1 MIYREAGQFKATYPA
16 DMAIFPIMQD
26 RWGMTAI
33 LLFAVVAVPF
43 DLLVVPGIL
52 TKSILFSDHVVGSI
66 LTPFLLWSLA
76 AIGLNLLTGYT
87 GQLSLGHGAFMA
99 IGAYAAYNI
108 ATRIPEMPIIIVFIL
123 AGVVTALCGV
133 IIGIPSLRIKGFYLA
148 IATLAAQFFVEWVF
162 GTFSWFTGGSMT
174 MVLDTPPFDV
184 FGYEIESTLDNYY
197 FALIVVVLM
206 TLAAKNMVRSEI
218 GRAWM
223 AIRDMDVAAEVIGIR
238 PLQTKLLA
246 FGVSAFVGGVAGS
259 LYAFV
264 YLKSVDVTSFDLF
277 QSFLVLFMIIIG
289 GLGSV
294 LGSFLGA
301 AFIVTTPIIINLLAS
316 KFHSTAGVADLV
328 ANAEHMLFGG
338 LIVFFLIVE
347 PFGFARLWTTAKEK
361 LRLWPFPH

>member
-43 DLLVVPGIL
+43 DLLIVPGIL
-52 TKSILFSDHVVGSI
+52 TKSIIFSDHVVGSI

-123 AGVVTALCGV
+123 AGVIAALCGV

-148 IATLAAQFFVEWVF
+148 IATLAAQFFIEWVF
-162 GTFSWFTGGSMT
+162 GTFSWFTGGSMS
-174 MVLDTPPFDV
+174 MVLDTPPFDI

-197 FALIVVVLM
+197 FALIVVILM

-238 PLQTKLLA
+238 PLQTKLIA
-246 FGVSAFVGGVAGS
+246 FAVSSFYAGIAGA
-259 LYAFV
+259 LYAFLYV
-264 YLKSVDVTSFDLF
+264 KSVDFTGFDLF
-277 QSFLVLFMIIIG
+277 VSFRVLFMVIIG
-289 GLGSV
+289 GLGSI

-301 AFIVTTPIIINLLAS
+301 GFIITLPIIINIVGHAM
-316 KFHSTAGVADLV
+316 AGGNVSVETLN
-328 ANAEHMLFGG
+328 NAENMIFGG
-338 LIVFFLIVE
+338 LIIFFLIVE
-347 PFGFARLWTTAKEK
+347 PFGLARLWTTAKEK